1 MNETMLFNTN
11 NETASRSVSRFRFY
25 YDDDI
30 LNACG
35 FIPKWENFK

>member
-11 NETASRSVSRFRFY
+11 NETVSRSVSRFRFY
-25 YDDDI
+25 YDDI

-35 FIPKWENFK
+35 FNPKWENF